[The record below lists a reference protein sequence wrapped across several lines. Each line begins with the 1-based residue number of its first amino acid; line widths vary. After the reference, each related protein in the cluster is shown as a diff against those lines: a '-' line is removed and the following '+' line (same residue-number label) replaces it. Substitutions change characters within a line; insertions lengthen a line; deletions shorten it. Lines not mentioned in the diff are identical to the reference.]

1 MTKKEKIETIEYL
14 KRLGFEEFLL
24 KGLDEYWYLKR
35 KVNHNW
41 IKNLHITINWNVKYD
56 PDRETSVPMNEIFNP
71 YNSNFDGSFWMVV
84 KVIYPDGT
92 ESSDSLINQKLDFD
106 LLIKIKHDS
115 EDKDSEHQKLVD
127 YCCENFNGNPNDPF
141 GPFHEL
147 WEGGDD

>member
-14 KRLGFEEFLL
+14 KRLGFEEYLL
-24 KGLDEYWYLKR
+24 KDGDEYWYMKR

-41 IKNLHITINWNVKYD
+41 IKNLYITINWFVAYEL
-56 PDRETSVPMNEIFNP
+56 DRKNSLSLNEIFNP
-71 YNSNFDGSFWMVV
+71 YNNHNGSFWMVI

-92 ESSDSLINQKLDFD
+92 QSSDSLINQKLDMD
-106 LLIKIKHDS
+106 LLLKIKNEEH
-115 EDKDSEHQKLVD
+115 KDSDYEKLVD